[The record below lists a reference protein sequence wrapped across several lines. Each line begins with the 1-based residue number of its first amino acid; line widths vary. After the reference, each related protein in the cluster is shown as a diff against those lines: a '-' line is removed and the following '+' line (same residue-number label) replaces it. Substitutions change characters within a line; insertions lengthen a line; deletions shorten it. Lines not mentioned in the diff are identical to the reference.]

1 MENLKE
7 KIQLTEEQWEF
18 INKKKLKSTAYA
30 KKLLALFYKIEFYM
44 KRYGFCD
51 KTNKFFMK
59 LLDVSHATVERYLN
73 ALEDLGL
80 IKRITTNGNIRKIF
94 AIRPKIE
101 EKISD
106 ETSLNSSCEGHIEGH
121 IEGVYN
127 KGNKNYNLKNNN
139 NKSIVSNESL
149 TETDALKMLTEDLR
163 KKYPTEIVGEALR
176 TYIFNKQNDKIYSPE
191 KYIIGICKKLI
202 RNKKSRQRK
211 IYKQRKREKAEAQR
225 LKMFEEM
232 KKDKATRQQLEGTEN
247 QGNTQ
252 INDDMYY
259 DWMNV
264 KDPVEEYLLYCG

>member
-73 ALEDLGL
+73 ALEELGL

-94 AIRPKIE
+94 AMRPKIE
-101 EKISD
+101 EKTSGEKSLQSSD
-106 ETSLNSSCEGHIEGH
+106 EGHIEGH

-149 TETDALKMLTEDLR
+149 TETDALKMLADDLR

-176 TYIFNKQNDKIYSPE
+176 TYIFNKQSNKIYSPE

-211 IYKQRKREKAEAQR
+211 IYKQRKREELEAQH

-232 KKDKATRQQLEGTEN
+232 KKDKATRQQLEGTKN
-247 QGNTQ
+247 QGNAK
-252 INDDMYY
+252 INDNMYY

-264 KDPVEEYLLYCG
+264 KDPVEEYVLYCG